1 MLIAYTVHV
10 YCSYKVIPAKA
21 AIALGSRPMEA
32 SILGSMD
39 ASAFGSSPAACSTF
53 GSHILGS
60 NMEEAAEVGVEVLGM
75 EDGTEVLGDDVLL
88 WSSLLALVLKE
99 F

>member
-1 MLIAYTVHV
+1 
-10 YCSYKVIPAKA
+10 
-21 AIALGSRPMEA
+21 MEA

-39 ASAFGSSPAACSTF
+39 ASAFGSSPAACNTF

-88 WSSLLALVLKE
+88 WSSLLALVLKGYRVSILMFKE
-99 F
+99 DSPHIF